1 MITGSAVRIYR
12 DFSIQLLP
20 KREQKARFFSP
31 FALFCEKSEKAGKMR
46 APQTSGNDV
55 DRMSGEVGAQVFGD
69 RVDQPQ
75 AGLPGGPR
83 NVRRD

>member
-1 MITGSAVRIYR
+1 MITSSAVRIYR

-31 FALFCEKSEKAGKMR
+31 FALFCEKAGKMR
-46 APQTSGNDV
+46 APLTSGNDV
-55 DRMSGEVGAQVFGD
+55 DRMSGEIGAQVFGD

-75 AGLPGGPR
+75 AGLAGGPR
-83 NVRRD
+83 DVRRD